1 MQRVDQS
8 VDYRAEGW
16 NDFFT
21 RKAAS
26 WRDKDYRLLQKMF
39 RIETLTGSLLDVG
52 CGLGDGLRLMQQNMS
67 RISSF
72 AGTDFSDEAIRKN
85 SENDSLTGIDFFVH
99 DIHQPLE
106 RTYDNIIC
114 LQTLEH
120 LPEPAVAMN
129 NLIAATDGVLI
140 VASPYKNRRPD
151 ENHLWSFDETDF
163 AGESVTFLDKRNR
176 NIFWVLDKRSKGQRL
191 RRRGVPLFV
200 DKLLARM

>member
-1 MQRVDQS
+1 L
-8 VDYRAEGW
+8 A
-16 NDFFT
+16 
-21 RKAAS
+21 
-26 WRDKDYRLLQKMF
+26 
-39 RIETLTGSLLDVG
+39 GSLLDVG
-52 CGLGDGLRLMQQNMS
+52 CGLGDGLRLMRRNMS

-85 SENDSLTGIDFFVH
+85 SENDSLAGIEFFVH

-129 NLIAATDGVLI
+129 NLINATDGVLI
-140 VASPYKNRRPD
+140 AASPYKNRRPD

-163 AGESVTFLDKRNR
+163 ADEAVSFLDKRKR
-176 NIFWVLDKRSKGQRL
+176 NIFWVVDKRPKGARL
-191 RRRGVPLFV
+191 RRRDLPLFV
-200 DKLLARM
+200 DKLLARI